1 MDTKQV
7 EIVNIITF
15 QDIQKYFDRLTK
27 GENVEIGKVA
37 DNITATIKLSGGRF
51 ENYEPPY
58 INSAIAEVIIA
69 HQESYEKT
77 VNVLKKDFGI
87 KHFDSKKMLQFKL
100 EKGSAEAVLQEINVF
115 IEALR
120 GLPVEVQILIISSL
134 LVGPI
139 SIYAFSIWKQKI
151 NANKEVALRQ
161 SDNDREVK
169 VVETIQKLVEN
180 KRIEEAVNYSKLK
193 TTKILEDDETLTYIE
208 DDEIVSDP
216 IKNTDKDKYTVEAP
230 PELYEEETIDKE
242 LRNVIVQVVDYIKE
256 GGVKFVNSTQLYD
269 KNTLS
274 SSDKMLLARK
284 AENKE
289 AISFKIRII
298 KDKHSHKTVKAFLM
312 EIIN

>member
-1 MDTKQV
+1 MDMQQI
-7 EIVNIITF
+7 EIVDIMTF
-15 QDIQKYFDRLTK
+15 QDIQKYLDRLTK
-27 GENVEIGKVA
+27 GENVEIGKVV
-37 DNITATIKLSGGRF
+37 DSITATIKLSGGRF

-87 KHFDSKKMLQFKL
+87 KHFDNKKMLQFKL
-100 EKGSAEAVLQEINVF
+100 EKGSAEAILQEINVF

-120 GLPVEVQILIISSL
+120 GLPVEVQILAISSF
-134 LVGPI
+134 LVGSI
-139 SIYAFSIWKQKI
+139 SIAAFSVWKQKI

-161 SDNDREVK
+161 SDNDREIK
-169 VVETIQKLVEN
+169 IVETIQKLMEN
-180 KRIEEAVNYSKLK
+180 KKIEEAVNYSKLK

-216 IKNTDKDKYTVEAP
+216 IKNTDKNKYIVEVS

-242 LRNVIVQVVDYIKE
+242 LRNVVVQAVDYIKE
-256 GGVKFVNSTQLYD
+256 GGVKFINSTQLYD

-289 AISFKIRII
+289 TISFKIRII
-298 KDKHSHKTVKAFLM
+298 KDRYSHKTIKAFLM
-312 EIIN
+312 EIIK